1 MLQQGLADVLRDHFG
16 SADDTEVF
24 TWWAPWRNH
33 RQKNRG
39 WRIDYVLASGDVAG
53 GVRSVEVLREM
64 GKSDHGAVVV
74 DVALPEGVAP
84 G

>member
-1 MLQQGLADVLRDHFG
+1 VLRAHFG
-16 SADDTEVF
+16 DDDDTVF

-39 WRIDYVLASGDVAG
+39 WRIDYVLATPDLAR

-74 DVALPEGVAP
+74 ELDPPP
-84 G
+84 GLAAG